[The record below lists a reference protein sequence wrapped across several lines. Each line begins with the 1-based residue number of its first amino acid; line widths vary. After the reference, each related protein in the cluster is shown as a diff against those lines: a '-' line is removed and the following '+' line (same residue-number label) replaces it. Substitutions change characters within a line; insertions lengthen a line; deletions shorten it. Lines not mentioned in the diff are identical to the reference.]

1 MTEPGRRLRP
11 AGHPTIAKRDGN
23 HYVLNGSKTYI
34 TNGQHADLVIVVA
47 KTDRGR
53 RRQGRL
59 ADPRRGRP
67 RGLHPRPQPRQDR
80 LPRQDTSEL
89 FFDDVRVPITN
100 CLGEEGMGFAYLM
113 NQLPQER
120 LSIAAPPRPPPSAR
134 STRRSSSPRTA
145 RRSARP
151 CSTSRTPLHPRR
163 PRRQAAGRL
172 GPSRLGDRPPHRR
185 RADAAEA
192 SAAKLWHTELQW
204 EACDAA
210 LQLHGGAGY
219 MNEYLIAR
227 LWRDARVTRIF
238 GGTNEIMKEVV
249 LIEHFAARHDSIEK
263 LASRAEAT
271 VSPIKDRGLKG
282 FDRGRPWRNPPW
294 NTPDHPQFFA
304 YTSRNK
310 IDGVCLIERIDL
322 PDGRI
327 VVACIQMP
335 GNPGNS
341 ITNTVETICEQVC
354 DQIGIPLERLVWLEN
369 YEHIDPEEWHRVI
382 FRKLPPV
389 HRVGDPEWLEMSAR
403 EWGKLGLRPLPHL
416 TNTDGWE
423 IGSKLEKLFPWPPE
437 I

>member
-1 MTEPGRRLRP
+1 LSD
-11 AGHPTIAKRDGN
+11 AGIQKGQIA
-23 HYVLNGSKTYI
+23 HLNG
-34 TNGQHADLVIVVA
+34 NPADNRLENLVWLCLNHH
-47 KTDRGR
+47 D
-53 RRQGRL
+53 
-59 ADPRRGRP
+59 
-67 RGLHPRPQPRQDR
+67 
-80 LPRQDTSEL
+80 E
-89 FFDDVRVPITN
+89 FD
-100 CLGEEGMGFAYLM
+100 
-113 NQLPQER
+113 
-120 LSIAAPPRPPPSAR
+120 
-134 STRRSSSPRTA
+134 
-145 RRSARP
+145 
-151 CSTSRTPLHPRR
+151 SRTSQSKGLTQSEVR
-163 PRRQAAGRL
+163 
-172 GPSRLGDRPPHRR
+172 S
-185 RADAAEA
+185 
-192 SAAKLWHTELQW
+192 
-204 EACDAA
+204 
-210 LQLHGGAGY
+210 
-219 MNEYLIAR
+219 
-227 LWRDARVTRIF
+227 WRD
-238 GGTNEIMKEVV
+238 K